1 MAKRANTNPKLSKAV
16 SRLSK
21 DLQRYHEIGVE
32 AWDTAKK
39 EDIRRLRGLPAK
51 FGIKRDH
58 VLKAR
63 RFVERLGDYK
73 SLTQLARLR
82 KQQKTTVI
90 DYRGT
95 ELAP

>member
-32 AWDTAKK
+32 ALDAFEKADK
-39 EDIRRLRGLPAK
+39 RRLRGLPEK

-63 RFVERLGDYK
+63 RFAERLGDYK